1 MRLKQIGSAGNKTRR
16 YHERPNET
24 SNTEVKETM
33 KVAITAKRVVILMMT
48 MALAVALVAC
58 SGAAGTPGPAG
69 PPGEQGPP
77 GTPAETPEPGDT
89 PAGGPVPIQM
99 IKATAPIIFND
110 DDKGMADTGPVEVM
124 LAPYFYP
131 TAGLTFM
138 LDGDPPKPVNAE
150 VMGDVLTVSI
160 KSDADHMTH
169 MVKVKASN
177 AIDSEAITFDV
188 RRNRPPMVAMHP
200 ATNVADAASAAKE
213 PINIWV
219 GTSKAV
225 KLKPVDLAKADAT
238 CTAAD
243 MDCIPVALKW
253 EHANPGPADQ
263 SSTTATEV
271 DAYNSQAFFY
281 DNAGNSLKLVPEKL
295 TTSKATMLDVMGGD
309 KVTLTGMK
317 STGDGSDDGD
327 SEIAVSFVA
336 MDDNGLRSTD
346 TPVLTV
352 KIDAAPK
359 KNGAIGTRVIKASS
373 MDRNVVVSDLRMY
386 FNDDR
391 QKGKGDTGAEDSL
404 MYYAWSDS
412 PGVALVSANPDNVMK
427 VDMKS
432 MLTDEDDVFAVTI
445 NAVDPGEAMITV
457 RAVEEMD
464 GTDGNIGNLKQWVDQ
479 TFKVV
484 VQLN

>member
-1 MRLKQIGSAGNKTRR
+1 
-16 YHERPNET
+16 
-24 SNTEVKETM
+24 
-33 KVAITAKRVVILMMT
+33 
-48 MALAVALVAC
+48 MALAVAMVAC
-58 SGAAGTPGPAG
+58 SAAAGKPGPAG
-69 PPGEQGPP
+69 PPGEQGPK
-77 GTPAETPEPGDT
+77 GDPATTPEPGEI

-99 IKATAPIIFND
+99 IKAPSPIVFND
-110 DDKGMADTGPVEVM
+110 DDKGMADTGPVEIM
-124 LAPYFYP
+124 LAQYFYP

-138 LDGDPPKPVNAE
+138 LDGDAPKGVNAD

-177 AIDSEAITFDV
+177 EIDSGDITFDV
-188 RRNRPPMVAMHP
+188 RRNRPPMVAMHL
-200 ATNVADAASAAKE
+200 ADGASAAKT
-213 PINIWV
+213 PIDIWV

-225 KLKPVDLAKADAT
+225 ELKPVDLEAADTT
-238 CTAAD
+238 CTTAD

-253 EHANPGPADQ
+253 EHTNPGPADQ
-263 SSTTATEV
+263 SSSDADEV
-271 DAYNSQAFFY
+271 DAYNGQAFFY
-281 DNAGNSLKLVPEKL
+281 DDAGNSLKLVPESL
-295 TTSKATMLDVMGGD
+295 TTSKATMLYVMGGD

-317 STGDGSDDGD
+317 STGDGSNNGD
-327 SEIAVSFVA
+327 TAIAVSFVA

-352 KIDAAPK
+352 KIDAAPT

-373 MDRNVVVSDLRMY
+373 VNRNVAVSDLRMY

-391 QKGKGDTGAEDSL
+391 QKGEAGADDSL

-412 PGVALVSANPDNVMK
+412 PGVALVSTNPDNVMK

-432 MLTDEDDVFAVTI
+432 MLADVSNAFSVTI

-464 GTDGNIGNLKQWVDQ
+464 NADNNIGNLKQWVDQ

>member
-1 MRLKQIGSAGNKTRR
+1 
-16 YHERPNET
+16 
-24 SNTEVKETM
+24 
-33 KVAITAKRVVILMMT
+33 
-48 MALAVALVAC
+48 
-58 SGAAGTPGPAG
+58 
-69 PPGEQGPP
+69 
-77 GTPAETPEPGDT
+77 
-89 PAGGPVPIQM
+89 M

-200 ATNVADAASAAKE
+200 ATNDADAASAAKE

-243 MDCIPVALKW
+243 MDCIPVALDW
-253 EHANPGPADQ
+253 GHAEHGPANQGGDEPNV
-263 SSTTATEV
+263 A
-271 DAYNSQAFFY
+271 AYNGQAFFY
-281 DNAGNSLKLVPEKL
+281 DNAGNSLNLVPEKL

-317 STGDGSDDGD
+317 STGDGEDDGD
-327 SEIAVSFVA
+327 TEIAVSFVA
-336 MDDNGLRSTD
+336 MDDNGLSSTD

-352 KIDAAPK
+352 KIDAAPT

-373 MDRNVVVSDLRMY
+373 PNRNVMVSDLRMY

-391 QKGKGDTGAEDSL
+391 QKGATGADDSL

-457 RAVEEMD
+457 RAVETMD
-464 GTDGNIGNLKQWVDQ
+464 DTNTNIGNLKQWVDQ